1 VVKVL
6 VVDDSATVRA
16 RLVAMLRELP
26 GVELVEASA
35 GEEALEILRVS
46 FCDLVVLDVHLPG
59 KSGIEVLPAIK
70 ALPSA
75 PVVVVLTSHPTDQHR
90 QLSLARG
97 ADLFLDKSLDF
108 ARVAELVAA
117 RAMRRA

>member
-1 VVKVL
+1 
-6 VVDDSATVRA
+6 
-16 RLVAMLRELP
+16 MLRELP